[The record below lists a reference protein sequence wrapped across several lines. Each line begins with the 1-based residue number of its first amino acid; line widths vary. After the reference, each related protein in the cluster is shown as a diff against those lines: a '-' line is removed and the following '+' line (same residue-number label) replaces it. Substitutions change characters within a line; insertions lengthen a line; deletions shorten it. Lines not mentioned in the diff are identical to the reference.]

1 MQKKIALL
9 SLVVFMG
16 IVGYQL
22 FIKEKEP
29 VIKPLTKSW
38 EKAVPHQEIPKG
50 LASLSAE
57 QCGACHTAHYEE
69 WQYSTHSHAWTD
81 LQFQAELKKES
92 SPYLCINC
100 HIPLQNQQEFVVKGL
115 IDGDIY
121 QPVKEKNPHFD
132 QKLQHEG
139 ITCAS
144 CHVRDNAV
152 VGTTGTSKAPHAL
165 KKDAAFMSE
174 KLCISCHNASAV
186 VTPTLVCTFETGDEW
201 KAGPYYGKQNCISC
215 HMETVEREIVTGY
228 GKRLS
233 HRHYFA
239 GSGIPKRKGAKTK
252 GLNGLEITPSRLQK
266 SYPMEKEIVYQLKLK
281 NEYAGHRLPSGD
293 PERFYRISFDLLDE
307 KGKQIATKTD
317 RIGEEW
323 QWYPVAKKISD
334 NNLNPKE
341 ERIFEFRYRPIAKQK
356 LTLAVKITKNRL
368 DAKSA
373 AYNKLTDEYPLAIT
387 IFDEKYALEV
397 K

>member
-1 MQKKIALL
+1 MQKKLL
-9 SLVVFMG
+9 ILSAIMFLA

-22 FIKEKEP
+22 FFREKEKK
-29 VIKPLTKSW
+29 IQPLTKSW
-38 EKAVPHQEIPKG
+38 EKAVPHQEIPAG
-50 LASLSAE
+50 LMSLSAE
-57 QCGACHTAHYEE
+57 NCGTCHQAHYEE
-69 WQYSTHSHAWTD
+69 WQHSTHSHAWTD

-121 QPVKEKNPHFD
+121 QPVREKNPHFD

-152 VGTTGTSKAPHAL
+152 VGTTGSEKAPHAL
-165 KKDAAFMSE
+165 KKDAVMLSE

-215 HMETVEREIVTGY
+215 HMETVEREIVTGF
-228 GKRLS
+228 GKRKS

-252 GLNGLEITPSRLQK
+252 GLNGMTIATSQLKKTYLIDQ
-266 SYPMEKEIVYQLKLK
+266 EIVYSLKLK
-281 NEYAGHRLPSGD
+281 NEFAGHRLPSGD
-293 PERFYRISFDLLDE
+293 PERFYRISFDLMDD
-307 KGKQIATKTD
+307 KGTQIANKTD

-323 QWYPVAKKISD
+323 QWYPEAKKMAD

-341 ERIFEFRYRPIAKQK
+341 ERDFTFKYKPQAKQK
-356 LTLAVKITKNRL
+356 LTLAVKITKHRL

-373 AYNKLTDEYPLAIT
+373 AYNKLTDEYPLFIT
-387 IFDEKYALEV
+387 IFEEKYALEV
-397 K
+397 R